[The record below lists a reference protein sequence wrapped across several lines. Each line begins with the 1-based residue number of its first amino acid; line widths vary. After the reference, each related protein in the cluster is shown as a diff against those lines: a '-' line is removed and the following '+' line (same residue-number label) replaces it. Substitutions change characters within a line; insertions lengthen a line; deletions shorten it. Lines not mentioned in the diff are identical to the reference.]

1 MAFYFLFP
9 FTFEYEEIPEKE
21 AYIHILMLWGELN
34 HYQAVLVVK
43 NPPSNAGDKR
53 DSCSIPGSGIS
64 SGGGHDNPLQYSCL
78 ENLMDRAWR
87 ATFHGFSKSQTWLKQ
102 LGMQEQ
108 ITTKITGDLRKLEIK
123 KKIENLIKC
132 LVRIESLTSREKFYL
147 WYSHFCTKIWG
158 LRPQQRKIGIP

>member
-78 ENLMDRAWR
+78 ENLMDMVE
-87 ATFHGFSKSQTWLKQ
+87 HGGLWGHK
-102 LGMQEQ
+102 
-108 ITTKITGDLRKLEIK
+108 
-123 KKIENLIKC
+123 
-132 LVRIESLTSREKFYL
+132 ESDMT
-147 WYSHFCTKIWG
+147 
-158 LRPQQRKIGIP
+158 